1 MKRNPLAIL
10 ALALCSLM
18 PANAAEN
25 TVKYTDATRLTIV
38 NKARPDSPD
47 FQRLDVARYPDLTPI
62 VARYYRQPTGL
73 AIVFRTDSRN
83 LYARWTTTGQTPK
96 VNSPLVSQRGLDL
109 YIRQNGEWVYAG
121 SGNPKIRGSEHEAPL
136 VEHMDGTMHE
146 CLLYLPLFDEISRL
160 EIGVDENARLEAAP
174 NPFRHKVVVI
184 GSSIT
189 HGTAASRPGMAYPA
203 RLNRTLGFEF
213 PNLGA
218 SGQCKLDAFYAHIA
232 AETEADAFLFDV
244 FSNPSAQ
251 QIEERLEP
259 FVERIR
265 QAHPDTPLIFLQTEV
280 RESGNFDLE
289 KRAYEEAKRQA
300 AAERLERLMK
310 KDKHIH
316 FIDPGMPLGNDHEA
330 TVDGVHPTDL
340 GFDRMLNEIQP
351 KISRI
356 LKKYGIQ

>member
-184 GSSIT
+184 GSSIGGMPVRRMA
-189 HGTAASRPGMAYPA
+189 GTPA
-203 RLNRTLGFEF
+203 TYIMCAFRLLILPVGVFYLATA
-213 PNLGA
+213 LGA
-218 SGQCKLDAFYAHIA
+218 DRHIA
-232 AETEADAFLFDV
+232 SINAV
-244 FSNPSAQ
+244 
-251 QIEERLEP
+251 
-259 FVERIR
+259 
-265 QAHPDTPLIFLQTEV
+265 LI
-280 RESGNFDLE
+280 
-289 KRAYEEAKRQA
+289 
-300 AAERLERLMK
+300 
-310 KDKHIH
+310 
-316 FIDPGMPLGNDHEA
+316 GMPVASFG
-330 TVDGVHPTDL
+330 TM
-340 GFDRMLNEIQP
+340 FCM
-351 KISRI
+351 
-356 LKKYGIQ
+356 KYGRDDTAMTQGTFLSTLLSVATIPLLAAIIS